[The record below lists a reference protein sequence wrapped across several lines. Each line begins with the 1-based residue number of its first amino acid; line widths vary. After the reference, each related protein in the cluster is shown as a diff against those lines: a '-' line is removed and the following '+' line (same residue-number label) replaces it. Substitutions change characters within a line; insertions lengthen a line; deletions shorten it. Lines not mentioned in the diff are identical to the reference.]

1 MQISIIVPIYQVE
14 AYLEECLQSLLDQT
28 YKNLDIVLID
38 DGSID
43 KSLDIA
49 MHYVRLD
56 QRFFLITKPNGG
68 LSSAR
73 NMGLELISGTG
84 LRNLLEIEWGGQH
97 PFLIS
102 VERNSFSKTKTKLNA
117 KEIARH
123 FVKLEERIYKCDL
136 AFINDLITQELP
148 SDRWIHF
155 LDSDDYFRVD
165 CLQRCNGLLREFSCV
180 RSDIEVV
187 IHGMTLYHEDTG
199 EFASLMPYAKVSK
212 ALYAKGVNCL
222 IKNDLHAFCFV
233 CDGVFKAEILNRY
246 RLRFSDGIL
255 HEDHNFGAI
264 LFALARGVL
273 HDNFG
278 GLVYRQRSG
287 SITDGYRSGEFPR
300 KMSSNLEVLRGF
312 FDSYRELRLYFRA
325 YSFLVVAWEVDRF
338 IKGFV
343 KHEGV
348 SKGAR
353 RLFRK
358 SIRFYIHD
366 YVYNYSSLDGIDRI
380 NQAGGTRHKGVEGL
394 LKDMGIED
402 IDEYKRSDTR
412 RAYWEGKYEGIR
424 YCWRHPMKALKRLFT
439 SPK

>member
-73 NMGLELISGTG
+73 NMGVELIKGTG
-84 LRNLLEIEWGGQH
+84 LRTLLDEGTEINVGGGGAY

-102 VERNSFSKTKTKLNA
+102 IEKNSFNKTKTRLNA
-117 KEIARH
+117 KDIAKH

-165 CLQRCNGLLREFSCV
+165 CLQKATQSLSPHETSIEILMYAHTTYDEETKEAISSYPYCNPKKP
-180 RSDIEVV
+180 
-187 IHGMTLYHEDTG
+187 LYPTAISYLTRHD
-199 EFASLMPYAKVSK
+199 
-212 ALYAKGVNCL
+212 LYAFYFAWQGL
-222 IKNDLHAFCFV
+222 
-233 CDGVFKAEILNRY
+233 FKAEVLNRY
-246 RLRFSDGIL
+246 GLRFSNRIF
-255 HEDHNFGAI
+255 HEDHDFGTI
-264 LFALARGVL
+264 LFALARGLL
-273 HDNFG
+273 HADFDG
-278 GLVYRQRSG
+278 MVYRQRAG
-287 SITDGYRSGEFPR
+287 SIIRSYGQTNFPD
-300 KMSSNLEVLRGF
+300 KLTSNLESLRPF
-312 FDSYRELRLYFRA
+312 FDSYQELRFYFRA
-325 YSFLVVAWEVDRF
+325 YSFVVVASKLNRFSRQCNFDR
-338 IKGFV
+338 KTT
-343 KHEGV
+343 
-348 SKGAR
+348 

-358 SIRFYIHD
+358 SERFYIHD
-366 YVYNYSSLDGIDRI
+366 YIYNYSHL
-380 NQAGGTRHKGVEGL
+380 NHLNPQGL

-402 IDEYKRSDTR
+402 IEEYKRRDTR

-424 YCWRHPMKALKRLFT
+424 YCWRHPLKALKSLFA

>member
-14 AYLEECLQSLLDQT
+14 AYLEECLQSLVDQT
-28 YKNLDIVLID
+28 HKNLDIVLID

-56 QRFFLITKPNGG
+56 QRFFLITKPSCGP
-68 LSSAR
+68 SAAR
-73 NMGLELISGTG
+73 NMGLELIKGTG
-84 LRNLLEIEWGGQH
+84 LRALLDEGTEINVGGGGAN
-97 PFLIS
+97 PFLTSI
-102 VERNSFSKTKTKLNA
+102 EKNSFSKTKTKLNA
-117 KEIARH
+117 KDIAKH

-165 CLQRCNGLLREFSCV
+165 CLQRCYGLLREFSRV

-199 EFASLMPYAKVSK
+199 EFASLTPYAKVSK
-212 ALYAKGVNCL
+212 ALYARGMDYLV
-222 IKNDLHAFCFV
+222 KNDLHAFYFV
-233 CDGVFKAEILNRY
+233 CDGVFRTEILNRY
-246 RLRFSDGIL
+246 GLRFSDGIL
-255 HEDHNFGAI
+255 HEDHDFGTI

-273 HDNFG
+273 HDDFD

-287 SITDGYRSGEFPR
+287 SIMDGYRSGEFPK
-300 KMSSNLEVLRGF
+300 KMSSNLEALKGF

-343 KHEGV
+343 KHEGI
-348 SKGAR
+348 SKRAR

-366 YVYNYSSLDGIDRI
+366 YVYNYSSLDGIERI
-380 NQAGGTRHKGVEGL
+380 NQAGGTRHKRVEGL

-402 IDEYKRSDTR
+402 IYEYKRMDTR

-424 YCWRHPMKALKRLFT
+424 YCWRHPVKA
-439 SPK
+439 